1 MPIKRWKG
9 PEDWTGY
16 AVEGWRKF
24 PFHLLPWLTLE
35 TKRGKQGNVSC
46 FKGSDSRRVF
56 RVDPASA
63 EMEEAID
70 VPESVF
76 AKRYLVN
83 NLRRRIGRM
92 WAGSRAEREFR
103 LGQAMVKAG
112 LSTPEPLAC
121 AENVRASVVER
132 FGKKVKLP
140 SASYLLTRAWINDG
154 SVPFYIMKN
163 PDSAERLAMIL
174 ARFLAYLHERGFYHD
189 DCSSEHFLVAPN
201 PDLGKILGAT
211 KNGWKYAAEHSPLAV
226 IDIDNG
232 SLEAEPIGQAR
243 RLMNLFQVIRSSSR
257 AFAPKVR
264 WVLVEEYLSRSGLAR
279 QISLTEAGEEIDR
292 IARRKAGRRVMKSV
306 HVED

>member
-1 MPIKRWKG
+1 MAIQRWKG

-24 PFHLLPWLTLE
+24 PLHLLPWLTLE

-56 RVDPASA
+56 RIDPAPA
-63 EMEEAID
+63 EMEEAIE

-83 NLRRRIGRM
+83 NLRRRMGRM
-92 WAGSRAEREFR
+92 FAGSRAEREFR

-112 LSTPEPLAC
+112 LPTPEPLAC

-140 SASYLLTRAWINDG
+140 SASYLLTRAWANDG
-154 SVPFYIMKN
+154 SIPYYIMKN
-163 PDSAERLAMIL
+163 PEASEKLALIL
-174 ARFLAYLHERGFYHD
+174 ARFLAHLHERGFYHD

-201 PDLGKILGAT
+201 ADLPKILGAT
-211 KNGWKYAAEHSPLAV
+211 KSGWKYAAENSPLAV

-232 SLEAEPIGQAR
+232 SLESKPVEQAR
-243 RLMNLFQVIRSSSR
+243 RMMNLFQVIRSSSR
-257 AFAPKVR
+257 AFAPKAR
-264 WVLVEEYLSRSGLAR
+264 SALLEEYLLRSGLER
-279 QISLTEAGEEIDR
+279 ELSFEEAVDEIER
-292 IARRKAGRRVMKSV
+292 IAKRKAGRRVMKNTS
-306 HVED
+306 VED